1 MKRIFV
7 LLSFACIALS
17 GYSQEHASQ
26 YYMSY
31 FAKYYR
37 IDVVNYENEGFC
49 AKIDLES
56 SNETV
61 TPSLYIKYANIPN
74 FIVNLEIIKTRFVKH
89 ALQAVKDGTKNV
101 KMPLESYFKRGFIT
115 YATNSKIYQDTN
127 IKMKAFFEV
136 KDDGQCLAVIKSPAF
151 TAPKREAENNAR
163 SFFIFQTPDEF
174 DELIDHL
181 KKLTK

>member
-101 KMPLESYFKRGFIT
+101 DLVPNACSEKPEISFNFPIFSGIVFDGASFK
-115 YATNSKIYQDTN
+115 
-127 IKMKAFFEV
+127 
-136 KDDGQCLAVIKSPAF
+136 P
-151 TAPKREAENNAR
+151 
-163 SFFIFQTPDEF
+163 
-174 DELIDHL
+174 LID
-181 KKLTK
+181 

>member
-49 AKIDLES
+49 AKIDPGSAPEPTARPWCS
-56 SNETV
+56 PHQGTE
-61 TPSLYIKYANIPN
+61 AA
-74 FIVNLEIIKTRFVKH
+74 
-89 ALQAVKDGTKNV
+89 ALRPP
-101 KMPLESYFKRGFIT
+101 PLLC
-115 YATNSKIYQDTN
+115 
-127 IKMKAFFEV
+127 V
-136 KDDGQCLAVIKSPAF
+136 CLL
-151 TAPKREAENNAR
+151 R
-163 SFFIFQTPDEF
+163 
-174 DELIDHL
+174 L
-181 KKLTK
+181 